1 MKKLKYIL
9 FIGIFFLGGITTMPI
24 MAQEGNGITELEGDE
39 KDDAGISPTTT
50 TPAPTP
56 TNTGGFES
64 TTVVGG
70 KGPSHGLGTRS
81 SPIDMYEGILMIV
94 AFLLVIGYY
103 YNERNKRITNS

>member
-9 FIGIFFLGGITTMPI
+9 FIGLFFLTGITTMPI
-24 MAQEGNGITELEGDE
+24 MAQNGGGLTELDGDA
-39 KDDAGISPTTT
+39 DDDTGIS
-50 TPAPTP
+50 TPP
-56 TNTGGFES
+56 NTGDFES

-70 KGPSHGLGTRS
+70 KGPTHGLGKRAT
-81 SPIDMYEGILMIV
+81 PIDMYEGILMIV

>member
-1 MKKLKYIL
+1 
-9 FIGIFFLGGITTMPI
+9 MPI
-24 MAQEGNGITELEGDE
+24 MAQEGNGITELEEDE
-39 KDDAGISPTTT
+39 KDDAGISPPTTA
-50 TPAPTP
+50 PAP

-70 KGPSHGLGTRS
+70 KGPTHGLGKRAT
-81 SPIDMYEGILMIV
+81 PIDMYKGILMIV